1 MDEISYINGG
11 IRKAVIDE
19 IKGNENIEAKKL
31 SYNQYLVYKD
41 IIMPFVEDYL
51 KKFYSPKTIKEMP
64 IMAAVNLCRRIINQE
79 ASIYVD
85 APERRFVGVSEEQAI
100 QLKKIYEDMKIDTIM
115 LKANQ
120 YYRLQGEQIHV
131 YITPNKGKLKARV
144 LLRHQIDAV
153 PRPTDPEEADA
164 YIISGFDRFYA
175 TSSATQ
181 QRDLPDGSRPYDDN
195 INQKIGDPD
204 DYKSSV
210 ERFVWWSDE
219 LNFITDKNGNI
230 LSEEVENPL
239 ELKPIVDIA
248 SSKDSEYWQKSGS
261 AVTDYTIQYNA
272 QITDL
277 AHIMRMQGFAQAV
290 ISGPAEM
297 LPESLQIG
305 TNSILRLP
313 VDPNNPVATTFQFVS
328 PNPDLAGSNQT
339 VENILSAFLT
349 SRGLDPKLVNQKG
362 ESKQFSS
369 GLERLLSMIEQFK
382 PSKRDYDV
390 FMDAE
395 KKIFEIVKAYINNM
409 VPSDVLEYRMAQIP
423 QEATVEVKYQEPQMV
438 VSEAERLAELQQMRE
453 LGVLSEVE
461 LIARARKVDLE
472 QAEEIRQQIMSE
484 NQMER
489 NGEDS

>member
-1 MDEISYINGG
+1 MDEISYLNQG

-19 IKGNENIEAKKL
+19 VKSNENIEAKKL
-31 SYNQYLVYKD
+31 SYNQFLIYKD
-41 IIMPFVEDYL
+41 VIMPFVEDYL
-51 KKFYSPKTIKEMP
+51 RKFYSPKTIKEMP
-64 IMAAVNLCRRIINQE
+64 IMAAINLCRRIINQE
-79 ASIYVD
+79 ASIYID
-85 APERRFVGVSEEQAI
+85 APERVFTNVSDDQA
-100 QLKKIYEDMKIDTIM
+100 QVLRQIYADMKIDTIM

-131 YITPNKGKLKARV
+131 YITPSKGKLKARV

-153 PRPTDPEEADA
+153 PRPSDPEEADA
-164 YIISGFDRFYA
+164 YLISGFDRFYA
-175 TSSATQ
+175 TSSSTQ
-181 QRDLPDGSRPYDDN
+181 QRDLPDGSRPYADN

-204 DYKSSV
+204 DYKSST

-230 LSEEVENPL
+230 ISEEIENPIGT
-239 ELKPIVDIA
+239 KPVVDIC
-248 SSKDSEYWQKSGS
+248 STKDSEYWQKSGS
-261 AVTDYTIQYNA
+261 SVTDYTIQYNA

-290 ISGPAEM
+290 ISGPSEM

-313 VDPNNPVATTFQFVS
+313 VDPNNPVPTSFQFVS

-349 SRGLDPKLVNQKG
+349 SRGLDPRLVNQKG
-362 ESKQFSS
+362 ESKQYSS
-369 GLERLLSMIEQFK
+369 GLERLLSMIDQFK

-395 KKIFEIVKAYINNM
+395 AKIYDIIKAYVNNM
-409 VPSDVLEYRMAQIP
+409 VPSDVLDYRLAQIP
-423 QEATVEVKYQEPQMV
+423 EDSNVVVKFKEPQMV
-438 VSEAERLAELQQMRE
+438 VSEVERLNELQQMRE
-453 LGVLSEVE
+453 LGVISDLEI
-461 LIARARKVDLE
+461 IAKARKVDIE
-472 QAEEIRQQIMSE
+472 EAEVIRQTILQEQSPVDDD
-484 NQMER
+484 R
-489 NGEDS
+489 D